1 MNIKEV
7 DFVEELLDACEYF
20 WSAGWGEFHAGNISY
35 LLSDEEIA
43 KIQPFLEVKATVP
56 FDYDVEELA
65 GRTFFV
71 TRSGGAFRTIKK
83 RYDKDLG
90 IIRFNGDRSYD
101 ILWGFDNGT
110 GRPTS
115 ELPAHV
121 LCHNARLKDDPN
133 NKIVMHCHPTN
144 LNAMTMIHPLD
155 EELFTKTLWRMNSE
169 CVLAF
174 PEGIALLPWMK
185 CGEGE
190 IGDATAEKMKN
201 KRVVV
206 WPFHGIFSSGNSLLD
221 AIGLIETID
230 KNAGVYVAVT
240 GRMNQSMTDENVEEL
255 REHFHLN

>member
-1 MNIKEV
+1 
-7 DFVEELLDACEYF
+7 
-20 WSAGWGEFHAGNISY
+20 
-35 LLSDEEIA
+35 
-43 KIQPFLEVKATVP
+43 
-56 FDYDVEELA
+56 
-65 GRTFFV
+65 
-71 TRSGGAFRTIKK
+71 
-83 RYDKDLG
+83 
-90 IIRFNGDRSYD
+90 
-101 ILWGFDNGT
+101 
-110 GRPTS
+110 
-115 ELPAHV
+115 
-121 LCHNARLKDDPN
+121 
-133 NKIVMHCHPTN
+133 
-144 LNAMTMIHPLD
+144 
-155 EELFTKTLWRMNSE
+155 MNSE

-230 KNAGVYVAVT
+230 KNAGVYVAVA